1 MTLYF
6 QIGIVS
12 LFRPRCHFF
21 LASPLSHGTGT
32 AVAARSRAANQR
44 EKLKMTRE
52 PPPASGIR
60 GAGPGRPAEVAHA
73 QPHGPRPFEI
83 WAHLCPSN
91 PCAAFSG
98 LPSFLARIPAYLDPI
113 DPQWFSLTDS
123 QWYSL
128 SMFSSSQNLALSK
141 SIFCGLFRKE

>member
-60 GAGPGRPAEVAHA
+60 GAGPGRPAEGAFFIF
-73 QPHGPRPFEI
+73 QFRFLQKYIFIFEIYRNIPRPPRCRAVGAFLLKI
-83 WAHLCPSN
+83 SRKF
-91 PCAAFSG
+91 CARAPG
-98 LPSFLARIPAYLDPI
+98 GPVARQRGGRPPRPA
-113 DPQWFSLTDS
+113 
-123 QWYSL
+123 
-128 SMFSSSQNLALSK
+128 SSSTKLWLYSGK
-141 SIFCGLFRKE
+141 CC